1 MIKPLQLLELIG
13 LESLQFAVDRF
24 DGESL
29 LEAKILWF
37 QFYRIGLGSF
47 INLFEE
53 YNFDCLSCFFKVS
66 CDKGNDL
73 NVVERLRLWFTLIEK
88 IDETL

>member
-1 MIKPLQLLELIG
+1 LPTAVDINTNGLLDLGTDSSETLGKFFGGQAIPWQAIMIKPLQLLELIG

-37 QFYRIGLGSF
+37 NSTESVGV
-47 INLFEE
+47 
-53 YNFDCLSCFFKVS
+53 LS
-66 CDKGNDL
+66 
-73 NVVERLRLWFTLIEK
+73 
-88 IDETL
+88 